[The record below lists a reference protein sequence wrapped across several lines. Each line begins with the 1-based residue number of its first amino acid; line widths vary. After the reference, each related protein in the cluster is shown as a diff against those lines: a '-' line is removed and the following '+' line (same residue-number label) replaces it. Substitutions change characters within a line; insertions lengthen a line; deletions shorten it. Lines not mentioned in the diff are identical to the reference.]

1 MFTPGHQFGQYKILR
16 LIGRGGM
23 ADVYEASMQA
33 GFAEKRVALKLLLP
47 RLQKDQAIVNC
58 FIDEARVAARLSH
71 PNITQVFDFGEH
83 DERLYLAMEYVDGLD
98 LNDVLRYCHTLR
110 RMLPVPAVLYVMH
123 ELALALAYIHSL
135 KPPIIHRD
143 VTPQNIFCDRNGH
156 IKLGDFGVAK
166 SAMNR
171 SVTEVGIVK
180 GKIAYLAPE
189 QARGEPVCRRTDV
202 YAAGLLMFQM
212 LTDQRLITG
221 ESDME
226 LVINAQQPKLIAPS
240 RIIPTVGHLDRLVL
254 SALHPNLDHRMRSAE
269 QLVAALELL
278 LDKEP
283 FDDASMDALL
293 LRLEQEADH
302 ARIPTQIEEDEDMSR
317 LVTVAVQMP
326 PPAEGPGPMQA
337 PQRPTGKE
345 RAITQMWTGQTT
357 GETDTAAPAGSAV
370 TGPPSPANVSATDPA
385 APVPGDI
392 SRTGPAAPVSADI
405 LRTGPV
411 APVSADISR
420 TGPAGPLELGP
431 EDAVW
436 AVTNSQLLD
445 LNEEPSEPIMLGAA
459 SPRAAEPS
467 GPVALASDDPRE
479 SVPTRPHRSTG
490 QRRKRRSTRKRR
502 PKGRISE
509 VQWWV
514 MTAIVLLTLGVVI
527 ALTIWKG

>member
-1 MFTPGHQFGQYKILR
+1 MFKPGHQFGQYKILR

-47 RLQKDQAIVNC
+47 RLQKDEAIVNC
-58 FIDEARVAARLSH
+58 FIDEARVAARLAH

-98 LNDVLRYCHTLR
+98 LYDVLRYCHTLR
-110 RMLPVPAVLYVMH
+110 RMVPVPATLYVMH

-143 VTPQNIFCDRNGH
+143 VTPQNIFCSRDGY

-212 LTDQRLITG
+212 LTGQRLITG

-240 RIIPTVGHLDRLVL
+240 RIIPTVAHLDRLVL
-254 SALHPNLDHRMRSAE
+254 SALHPNLDHRLRSAD
-269 QLVAALELL
+269 QLVQSLELM

-283 FDDASMDALL
+283 FDAASMDALL
-293 LRLEQEADH
+293 LRLEQEASV
-302 ARIPTQIEEDEDMSR
+302 AKIPTQIEEEDDMSR
-317 LVTVAVQMP
+317 LVTMPVQLP
-326 PPAEGPGPMQA
+326 PPAGGPGPMQA
-337 PQRPTGKE
+337 PRKPTGKQP
-345 RAITQMWTGQTT
+345 ITMMWTGQTT
-357 GETDTAAPAGSAV
+357 GETDADPPAASAAPSGSAV
-370 TGPPSPANVSATDPA
+370 TGPPTPASPAATGPA
-385 APVPGDI
+385 APVDI
-392 SRTGPAAPVSADI
+392 SRTGPAAPVQ
-405 LRTGPV
+405 
-411 APVSADISR
+411 
-420 TGPAGPLELGP
+420 LGP
-431 EDAVW
+431 EDEVW
-436 AVTNSQLLD
+436 EVSNSQLMDLD
-445 LNEEPSEPIMLGAA
+445 EAPAEPIMLGAA
-459 SPRAAEPS
+459 AIGEPS
-467 GPVALASDDPRE
+467 GPVALAAKDHPRE
-479 SVPTRPHRSTG
+479 AAPTRPHRSTSP
-490 QRRKRRSTRKRR
+490 RRKRRSTRGKRR
-502 PKGRISE
+502 RKGRISE
-509 VQWWV
+509 AQWWI
-514 MTAIVLLTLGVVI
+514 MTAIVLATVGVVVALTL
-527 ALTIWKG
+527 LKG